1 MTRTRI
7 LHGLLAVIA
16 GLLLL
21 GLVGAVS
28 QSVAT
33 SRDRRAYAPPG
44 EMIKVAGHRLHLH
57 CTGHGSPTVILEAGN
72 LGMSAHWVRIQQE
85 VARVTRVCSYD
96 RAGMGWSDAAP
107 GSHDARQIS
116 TQLHSL
122 LTGAGETGPYVLVGH
137 SYGGLYA
144 LNYAGQYPAEV
155 AGLVLLDSSHPDQ
168 FTRTP
173 EGQAMFRRTSRMGA
187 VLPWLARLGILRL
200 THFLPAHPDL
210 PPQQRAEVAAFNS
223 STSQVATSAKEF
235 RATPATCTQASA
247 TRSLGSKPLAVI
259 TASDQP
265 PDWIRMQK
273 ELAGL
278 SSNSTHRITAGTTH
292 ASLLFSERGATLSS
306 AAITQVIM
314 SVRAGQ
320 PLNH

>member
-1 MTRTRI
+1 MMRRRV
-7 LHGLLAVIA
+7 LRVLVAVIA

-21 GLVGAVS
+21 GLAGAVS
-28 QSVAT
+28 QAVAT
-33 SRDRRAYAPPG
+33 SNDRRAYPPPG
-44 EMIKVAGHRLHLH
+44 EMINVAGHHLHLH
-57 CTGHGSPTVILEAGN
+57 CSGQGSPTVVLEAGN
-72 LGMSAHWVRIQQE
+72 LGMSSHWVRVQGE

-116 TQLHSL
+116 TQLHRL

-144 LNYAGQYPAEV
+144 VNYAGQYPAEV

-173 EGQAMFRRTSRMGA
+173 EGQAMFRRTSRMGV
-187 VLPWLARLGILRL
+187 VLPWLAGLGIVRL

-223 STSQVATSAKEF
+223 STRQVATSVKELPRRPPVLR
-235 RATPATCTQASA
+235 RAPREASA
-247 TRSLGSKPLAVI
+247 ANRS
-259 TASDQP
+259 Q
-265 PDWIRMQK
+265 
-273 ELAGL
+273 
-278 SSNSTHRITAGTTH
+278 
-292 ASLLFSERGATLSS
+292 
-306 AAITQVIM
+306 
-314 SVRAGQ
+314 
-320 PLNH
+320 